1 MHKMSS
7 PESGVLVVQTIK
19 LHVVILM
26 LVCIPVYKILYF
38 KHSSFDP
45 YFDDPKKLELDG
57 KFKFWGSRKKY
68 RSRNQELT
76 KLIL

>member
-1 MHKMSS
+1 MDKMSS
-7 PESGVLVVQTIK
+7 PESGVLAVRTIK
-19 LHVVILM
+19 VHVVILM

-38 KHSSFDP
+38 KHSSFDSS
-45 YFDDPKKLELDG
+45 FDDPKQLELDG

-68 RSRNQELT
+68 QSRNQELT